1 MITSLRGDEIDI
13 AIGLTEGWVAGLVG
27 KEQMAK
33 NDGAGAG
40 GYKMIGQW
48 VETPLRWAI
57 VTGSDRDEIQGV
69 EDLKGG
75 RVGVSRLG
83 RYASFVQ
90 LPDLPSSKSNS
101 YGDLYFSTC

>member
-1 MITSLRGDEIDI
+1 MISSLRGNEIDI

-33 NDGAGAG
+33 NDGAADG

-48 VETPLRWAI
+48 VQTPLRWAI
-57 VTGSDRDEIQGV
+57 VTGRERDEIQGLK
-69 EDLKGG
+69 DLKGG

-83 RYASFVQ
+83 R
-90 LPDLPSSKSNS
+90 
-101 YGDLYFSTC
+101 

>member
-1 MITSLRGDEIDI
+1 MITSLREDEIDI
-13 AIGLTEGWVAGLVG
+13 AIGLTEGWIAGLVG
-27 KEQMAK
+27 KDQMAK

-57 VTGSDRDEIQGV
+57 VTGRDRDEIQGV

-83 RYASFVQ
+83 RYAFLWLTYNNQPCS
-90 LPDLPSSKSNS
+90 LLTSPPADHI
-101 YGDLYFSTC
+101 